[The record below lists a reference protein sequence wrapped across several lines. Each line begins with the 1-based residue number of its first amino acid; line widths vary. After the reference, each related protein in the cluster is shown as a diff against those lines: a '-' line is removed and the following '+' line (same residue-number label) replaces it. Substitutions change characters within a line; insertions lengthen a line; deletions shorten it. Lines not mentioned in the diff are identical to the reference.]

1 MAQIIEIVRGSS
13 KTLAVTVTDA
23 DNALYT
29 LASGEVLVFGV
40 KKKPD
45 DDTLLIKKT
54 ATSGKN
60 GVYNFSIA
68 PSDTAELPH
77 GKYMYDVGLQAGG
90 AYHSIIEPNP
100 FVIQPNVTKW
110 GDGS

>member
-1 MAQIIEIVRGSS
+1 MAQIVEMVRGTS
-13 KTLAVTVTDA
+13 KTLAITLTDA
-23 DNALYT
+23 NNDLYT
-29 LASGEVLVFGV
+29 LTEGEVVVFGV

-54 ATSGKN
+54 VTEGEN
-60 GVYNFSIA
+60 GIYTVSIA
-68 PSDTAELPH
+68 PTDTAELPY
-77 GKYMYDVGLQAGG
+77 GKYLYDVGLQSGG

-100 FVIQPNVTKW
+100 FIIQPNVTKW